1 LESDNGEG
9 QLRTPS
15 RSPLRVA
22 AHNGAR
28 TYGGGEKWT
37 VLLLKGLRER
47 GHQVHLFCNFEE
59 IAEQARAEGIDA
71 SVAVLGGHLALWQ
84 AWTFA
89 SRLRAFAPDALL
101 VSTFKKVWLAG
112 FAARRA
118 GISRVVSRIGLDSDL
133 PGKHWTYR
141 LAFRRWVDAALVNAE
156 GIRREVVRTF
166 PGYDPA
172 RVATVYDGIIPPHT
186 SLDRREARAVLELP
200 DGVPVIGSVTRLS
213 RQKRLDRL
221 LQAMALLPGVHCA
234 LAGVGEL
241 EGRLKSQARALRL
254 EDRIHF
260 LGYRSDVGTVLA
272 ALDVFVLTSEREGM
286 ANAMLEAMAAG
297 VPVVSTPVSGADEAL
312 SRDRTGRA
320 PGVIV
325 EGAPAVLA
333 AAVHGVLEDAALRS
347 TMSEEGRRRAR
358 ERFGYR
364 RMVDS
369 WEGVLGGDP
378 PALWDARGDAS
389 PDKER

>member
-1 LESDNGEG
+1 MEADTPDRTLT
-9 QLRTPS
+9 TPS
-15 RSPLRVA
+15 RAPLRVA

-37 VLLLKGLRER
+37 VLLLRGLSER
-47 GHQVHLFCNFEE
+47 GHRVHLFCNFEE
-59 IAEQARAEGIDA
+59 IAERARAEGVDA

-84 AWTFA
+84 AWAFA

-112 FAARRA
+112 FAAHRA
-118 GISRVVSRIGLDSDL
+118 GVARVVSRIGLDSDL

-156 GIRREVVRTF
+156 GIRREVVRTL
-166 PGYDPA
+166 PRYDPA
-172 RVATVYDGIIPPHT
+172 RVATVYDGVAAPHA
-186 SLDRREARAVLELP
+186 SLGRREARAALGLP
-200 DGVPVIGSVTRLS
+200 HDVPVIGSVTRLS

-221 LQAMALLPGVHCA
+221 LGAMALLPRIHCA

-241 EGRLKSQARALRL
+241 EDQLRSQVRTLGL
-254 EDRIHF
+254 EDRVHF
-260 LGYRSDVGTVLA
+260 LGYRSDVGIVLA
-272 ALDVFVLTSEREGM
+272 ALDAFVLTSDREGM

-312 SRDRTGRA
+312 APDGNGQA

-325 EGAPAVLA
+325 EGAPPALA
-333 AAVHGVLEDAALRS
+333 AALRGVLDDAAARS
-347 TMSEEGRRRAR
+347 AMSEEGRRRAR
-358 ERFGYR
+358 EWFGYR
-364 RMVDS
+364 RMVDA

-378 PALWDARGDAS
+378 PAFWDARRDAS
-389 PDKER
+389 PGKER

>member
-1 LESDNGEG
+1 
-9 QLRTPS
+9 
-15 RSPLRVA
+15 
-22 AHNGAR
+22 
-28 TYGGGEKWT
+28 
-37 VLLLKGLRER
+37 VLLLKGLCER
-47 GHQVHLFCNFEE
+47 GHHVHLFCNFEE
-59 IAEQARAEGIDA
+59 IAERARAEGVDA

-89 SRLRAFAPDALL
+89 PRLRAFAPDALL

-118 GISRVVSRIGLDSDL
+118 RVPRVVSRIGLDSDL

-156 GIRREVVRTF
+156 GIRGEVVRTL
-166 PGYDPA
+166 PRYDPA
-172 RVATVYDGIIPPHT
+172 RVATVYDGIAPPDT
-186 SLDRREARAVLELP
+186 TMGQGEARAALGLP
-200 DGVPVIGSVTRLS
+200 GDVPVVGSVTRLS

-221 LQAMALLPGVHCA
+221 LEATALLPGIHCA

-241 EGRLKSQARALRL
+241 EGRLRSQARALGL
-254 EDRIHF
+254 EDRVHF

-297 VPVVSTPVSGADEAL
+297 VPVVSTPVSGAGEAL
-312 SRDRTGRA
+312 ARDGAGRA

-325 EGAPAVLA
+325 EGAPPMLA
-333 AAVHGVLEDAALRS
+333 AALRGVLEDDALRS
-347 TMSEEGRRRAR
+347 AMSEEGRRRAR
-358 ERFGYR
+358 EWFGYE
-364 RMVDS
+364 RMVDA

-378 PALWDARGDAS
+378 PALWDARRSAS
-389 PDKER
+389 PAKGR